1 MYFMAIGFENPTTC
15 LFRTTHLL
23 ILENCPLN
31 MLIQDH
37 TVIRATRVNNILSDA
52 GTEESKGVNC
62 KSVLFC
68 VALERYTW
76 QNFLNFCHTCVCALC
91 LWPFLIK
98 QAKTKPIVRTTSLAD
113 KTNHP
118 VKGLSFNRLQI
129 SLCRNDSI
137 GSE

>member
-1 MYFMAIGFENPTTC
+1 MAIGFENPTTC

-37 TVIRATRVNNILSDA
+37 TVIRATRVNNVLSDA

-68 VALERYTW
+68 VALERYT
-76 QNFLNFCHTCVCALC
+76 
-91 LWPFLIK
+91 
-98 QAKTKPIVRTTSLAD
+98 
-113 KTNHP
+113 
-118 VKGLSFNRLQI
+118 
-129 SLCRNDSI
+129 
-137 GSE
+137 